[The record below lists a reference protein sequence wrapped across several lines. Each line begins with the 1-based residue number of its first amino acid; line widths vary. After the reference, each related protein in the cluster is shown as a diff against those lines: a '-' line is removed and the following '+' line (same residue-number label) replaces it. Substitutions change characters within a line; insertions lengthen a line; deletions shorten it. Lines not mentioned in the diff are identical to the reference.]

1 MSERAR
7 ASGGE
12 DRGRATPTGSLGP
25 LSGAVWRLTWGDQR
39 TLLLALV
46 ALWAAFPWIYIWLQ
60 AQVPMGDFQ
69 LLLRLIP
76 DDWQKL
82 SGVPLSEV
90 ATHAGRV
97 ALAFVD
103 PIVVLGAT
111 VWGVTRGS
119 DVVAGP
125 LERGTMEMILAAPVR
140 RTAVYAAQA
149 SATIAGAAV
158 LAIVLLLGTWTAVA
172 MGPWRESLDPVRFV
186 PAIGNVF
193 GLMVCMAGL
202 AACCSA
208 VSNHRARAIG
218 VMCGFYVVSLLAKLV
233 GRLSESLAWVGSLS
247 VFNAYEPQRLVS
259 GQPDAWWLLA
269 RYDGVLL
276 GIGLLA
282 YLAGAVVFARRDLPA
297 PL

>member
-1 MSERAR
+1 MLNR
-7 ASGGE
+7 
-12 DRGRATPTGSLGP
+12 
-25 LSGAVWRLTWGDQR
+25 AVWRQTWGDQR
-39 TLLLALV
+39 MLLAALA

-82 SGVPLSEV
+82 SGVPLAEV
-90 ATHAGRV
+90 ATHTGRV

-103 PIVVLGAT
+103 PVVVLGAT

-119 DVVAGP
+119 DIVAGP
-125 LERGTMEMILAAPVR
+125 LERGTMEMVLASPVR
-140 RTAVYAAQA
+140 RSAVYAAHA
-149 SATIAGAAV
+149 AATVAGAAV
-158 LAIVLLLGTWTAVA
+158 LAGVLLAGIWTAVA
-172 MGPWRESLDPVRFV
+172 FGPWAGELDPARFV
-186 PAIGNVF
+186 PAVGNVF

-202 AACCSA
+202 TAFCSSIA
-208 VSNHRARAIG
+208 SHRAWAIG
-218 VMCGFYVVSLLAKLV
+218 GMCGFYVISLLAKLV
-233 GRLSESLAWVGSLS
+233 GKLSERLEAVGWLS

-269 RYDGVLL
+269 RYDAALL
-276 GIGLLA
+276 GIGLA
-282 YLAGAVVFARRDLPA
+282 GYLAGAVIFARRDLPA

>member
-1 MSERAR
+1 
-7 ASGGE
+7 
-12 DRGRATPTGSLGP
+12 
-25 LSGAVWRLTWGDQR
+25 VWRLAWGDQR
-39 TLLLALV
+39 MLILALV
-46 ALWAAFPWIYIWLQ
+46 ALWGAFPWIYLWLQ

-82 SGVPLSEV
+82 SGVPLAEV

-119 DVVAGP
+119 DIVAGP
-125 LERGTMEMILAAPVR
+125 LERGTMEMVLAAPVR
-140 RTAVYAAQA
+140 RGAVYAAQA
-149 SATIAGAAV
+149 WATVCGAAV
-158 LAIVLLLGTWTAVA
+158 LAATLLLGTSTAVIW
-172 MGPWRESLDPVRFV
+172 GPWREHLDPTRFV
-186 PAIGNVF
+186 PAVGNVF

-202 AACCSA
+202 AACCSS
-208 VSNHRARAIG
+208 VSNHRPRAIG
-218 VMCGFYVVSLLAKLV
+218 VMCGFYVVSLVAKLV
-233 GRLSESLAWVGSLS
+233 GRLSERLAWMGWLS

-259 GQPDAWWLLA
+259 GQADAWWLLA
-269 RYDGVLL
+269 RYDAVLL
-276 GIGLLA
+276 GLGMLG
-282 YLAGAVVFARRDLPA
+282 YLVGAVVFTRRDLPA